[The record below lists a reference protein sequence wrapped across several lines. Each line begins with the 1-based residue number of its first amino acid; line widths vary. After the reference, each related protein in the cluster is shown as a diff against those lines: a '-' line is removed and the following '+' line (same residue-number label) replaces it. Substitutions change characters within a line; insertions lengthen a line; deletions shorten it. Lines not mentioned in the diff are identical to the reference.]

1 MLAKL
6 TSKGQL
12 TLPKALRDRLHLR
25 EGDKVEFLVHDDGR
39 VELIPVTSPVSRLKG
54 MVPKPERALT
64 LEEMDEAIKRKAGH
78 L

>member
-39 VELIPVTSPVSRLKG
+39 VELIPVTAPVSRLKG
-54 MVPKPERALT
+54 MVPKPDRVRSLDDMKDAVKRRA
-64 LEEMDEAIKRKAGH
+64 GSG
-78 L
+78 

>member
-64 LEEMDEAIKRKAGH
+64 LEEMDEAVKRKVGP

>member
-39 VELIPVTSPVSRLKG
+39 VELVPVTSSVSRLKG
-54 MVPKPERALT
+54 MVPKPERTLT
-64 LEEMDEAIKRKAGH
+64 LEEMDEVIKRKGGH
-78 L
+78 W

>member
-1 MLAKL
+1 MLAKM

-39 VELIPVTSPVSRLKG
+39 VELVPVTAPVSRLKG
-54 MVPKPERALT
+54 MVPKPERVRT
-64 LEEMDEAIKRKAGH
+64 LEEMDEAISRRAGH
-78 L
+78 S